1 MNSPK
6 QSHPL
11 LEPVPLALGA
21 LLLYFTLDLGFQSKD
36 LVEVFSAS
44 NSRWALVGVTPFLIF
59 AAQILCVLAVGL
71 ASIARMKEMV
81 RSRKAYWAVIVWAP
95 LLALA
100 LWLGS
105 YTWRDTANW
114 SKEFISLL
122 TEPDSSQNHRSLK

>member
-1 MNSPK
+1 MNSLK
-6 QSHPL
+6 QPHPL
-11 LEPVPLALGA
+11 LEPVPLSLGA
-21 LLLYFTLDLGFQSKD
+21 LLLYFTLDLGFQSRD

-44 NSRWALVGVTPFLIF
+44 NSRLGLVGVTPFLVF
-59 AAQILCVLAVGL
+59 AVQILCVLAVGL
-71 ASIARMKEMV
+71 ASIVRIREMA
-81 RSRKAYWAVIVWAP
+81 RSRNAYWAVIVWAP

-122 TEPDSSQNHRSLK
+122 TEPDSSQNRRSLK